1 MFFLRTT
8 SMPSIQ
14 KILELERI
22 IVIDQAGNNIPVSA
36 ATGYGCLVA
45 EFVSGPFTPQ
55 VINNPGD
62 ITNLY
67 MQDQSKISL
76 LSQGDFVSPTVSG
89 GPTADDNNG
98 TGVAFDG
105 NGWAELKGKTF
116 TGLVIQRVDSDM
128 IVVGD
133 GSSNAKA
140 YISFTISVA
149 ANDLNTGATA
159 TNKDLVIPAGTRFAN
174 NTSASTATVI
184 IATSQ
189 TLTIPAGTPCTG
201 TLTVAISC
209 TQDVSTG
216 NSPT

>member
-98 TGVAFDG
+98 TGVA
-105 NGWAELKGKTF
+105 
-116 TGLVIQRVDSDM
+116 
-128 IVVGD
+128 
-133 GSSNAKA
+133 SS
-140 YISFTISVA
+140 
-149 ANDLNTGATA
+149 
-159 TNKDLVIPAGTRFAN
+159 P
-174 NTSASTATVI
+174 
-184 IATSQ
+184 
-189 TLTIPAGTPCTG
+189 
-201 TLTVAISC
+201 
-209 TQDVSTG
+209 
-216 NSPT
+216 